1 MVGHLGE
8 IELAAAGLANL
19 TFNFVHFPLVGAS
32 TALDTLLSQS
42 WGAGKCDAYKEW
54 FRTGVVVLSGL
65 SAVVC
70 ALLGCRYVL
79 ITSI

>member
-8 IELAAAGLANL
+8 VELAAAGLANL

-42 WGAGKCDAYKEW
+42 WGARKYDAYKEW
-54 FRTGVVVLSGL
+54 FRTGVLVLAGL
-65 SAVVC
+65 SVIVC
-70 ALLGCRYVL
+70 VLLRCRYFCV
-79 ITSI
+79 TT